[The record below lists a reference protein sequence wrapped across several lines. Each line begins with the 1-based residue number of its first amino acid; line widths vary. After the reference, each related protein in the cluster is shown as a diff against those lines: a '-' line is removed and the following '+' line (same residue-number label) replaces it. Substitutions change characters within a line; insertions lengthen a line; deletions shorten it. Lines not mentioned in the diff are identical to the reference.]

1 MSWLALCIAIVKPF
15 EGCAKRIGGLIHPYL
30 DKLAKPPVWTR
41 GYGRTYG
48 ITESS
53 PAITPQEAERELG
66 QGLTAYA
73 TQCMRLAP
81 AGLVDKPACLAAV
94 TSWAWNCGVG
104 AFKVSRLR
112 RAINECRWADAAE
125 YIRKPNTAGGV
136 VLRGL
141 TRRRE
146 AERGLFLSAINQEQV

>member
-1 MSWLALCIAIVKPF
+1 MIWQALAVKLIAPF
-15 EGCAKRIGGLIHPYL
+15 EGCEKRIGSLIHPYL

-48 ITESS
+48 IAQDS
-53 PAITPQEAERELG
+53 PPISRPEAVAELQEGVGSYGMRC
-66 QGLTAYA
+66 A
-73 TQCMRLAP
+73 TLAP
-81 AGLVDKPACLAAV
+81 GLLAKPECLAAV

-112 RAINECRWADAAE
+112 KAINEGRWEDAAQLM
-125 YIRKPNTAGGV
+125 RKPNTAGGV
-136 VLRGL
+136 VYRGL

-146 AERGLFLSAINQEQV
+146 AERVLFILGAG

>member
-1 MSWLALCIAIVKPF
+1 VNWIRLATALIKPF
-15 EGCAKRIGGLIHPYL
+15 EGCARRAGALIHPYL

-48 ITESS
+48 ITEAS
-53 PAITPQEAERELG
+53 PPITPQEAETELEVG
-66 QGLTAYA
+66 VGNYGRRCLSY
-73 TQCMRLAP
+73 AP
-81 AGLVDKPACLAAV
+81 ALADKPECLAAV
-94 TSWAWNCGVG
+94 TSWAWNCGTG

-112 RAINECRWADAAE
+112 RAINEDRWWDAADLMC
-125 YIRKPNTAGGV
+125 KPNTAGGV

-146 AERGLFLSAINQEQV
+146 AERALFLLGAP

>member
-1 MSWLALCIAIVKPF
+1 MNWVALAMPLVMPW
-15 EGCAKRIGGLIHPYL
+15 EGCEKRVGGKVVPYL
-30 DKLAKPPVWTR
+30 DKLAKPPLWTR

-48 ITESS
+48 IGADS
-53 PAITPQEAERELG
+53 PAITPAQAKQELA
-66 QGLTAYA
+66 QGLAAYGGKCTA
-73 TQCMRLAP
+73 LAP
-81 AGLVDKPACLAAV
+81 VLLTKPECMAAV

-112 RAINECRWADAAE
+112 RAINERRWSDAAE
-125 YIRKPNTAGGV
+125 LMRKPNTAGGV

-146 AERGLFLSAINQEQV
+146 AERALFLLGF